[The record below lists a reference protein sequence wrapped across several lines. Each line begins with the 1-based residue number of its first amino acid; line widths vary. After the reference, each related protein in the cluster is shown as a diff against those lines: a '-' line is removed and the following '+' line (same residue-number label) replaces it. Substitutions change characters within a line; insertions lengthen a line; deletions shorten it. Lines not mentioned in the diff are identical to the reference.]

1 MTINY
6 VEKKDARILLLEGI
20 HQSAIKVL
28 NKTGFTNID
37 TRKVALSEEEL
48 VKIIPEYHLLG
59 IRSTTHLTERVFE
72 AARNLMAVGTFCIG
86 TNQVDIDCAMWR
98 GIPVFNAP
106 FSNTRSVAEVMIAEI
121 IFLMRGIIKKNA
133 DAHRGIWSKTAE
145 SSYEIRGKTLGI
157 VGYGNIGSQLSVLA
171 ESLGMRVQ
179 FYDILNKLPLG
190 NAVQVPTLDQLLSTS
205 DIVTLHVP
213 ETPLT
218 KNMISSKQFALMKK
232 SSLIINAS
240 RGSVV
245 DIPALVE
252 VLRNGQLRGAAI
264 DVFPVEP
271 KSSKE
276 PFLSPLCEFD
286 NVILTP
292 HIAGSTLEAQENI
305 GFEVSDKLA
314 KYFLDGSTMGAVNFP
329 PVNLP
334 LEEGKH
340 RVLHIHK
347 NIPGVLSSINQVFS
361 AGKMNIAGQYLQ
373 TNDSIG
379 YVVIDLDADYDQM
392 ALEMLRQVKGTISV
406 RSVH

>member
-1 MTINY
+1 LTINN

-20 HQSAIKVL
+20 HESAIKIL
-28 NKTGFTNID
+28 NKAGFKNID
-37 TRKVALSEEEL
+37 TRKVALPEEEL

-59 IRSTTHLTERVFE
+59 IRSATHLTERIFE
-72 AARNLMAVGTFCIG
+72 AAHNLMAVGTFCIG
-86 TNQVDIDCAMWR
+86 TNQVDVNAAMWR

-121 IFLMRGIIKKNA
+121 IFLMRGIIQRNS
-133 DAHRGIWSKTAE
+133 DAHRGIWSKTAD

-157 VGYGNIGSQLSVLA
+157 IGYGNIGSQLSVLA

-179 FYDILNKLPLG
+179 FYDIVNKLPLG
-190 NAVQVPTLDQLLSTS
+190 NAIQVPTLEKLLSTS

-218 KNMISSKQFALMKK
+218 KNMIGTKQLAMMTK
-232 SSLIINAS
+232 SSLLINAS
-240 RGSVV
+240 RGTVV
-245 DIPALVE
+245 DISALVE
-252 VLRNGQLRGAAI
+252 ALRSGQIRGAAI

-271 KSSKE
+271 KSKNES
-276 PFLSPLCEFD
+276 FQSPLREFE

-292 HIAGSTLEAQENI
+292 HIAGSTQEAQANI

-314 KYFLDGSTMGAVNFP
+314 KYFLTGATMGAVNFP
-329 PVNLP
+329 EVSLP

-347 NIPGVLSSINQVFS
+347 NIPGVLSNINQVFS
-361 AGKMNIAGQYLQ
+361 AGNLNIAGQYLQ
-373 TNDSIG
+373 TNNSIG
-379 YVVIDLDADYDQM
+379 YVVIDLDGDYDQM